1 MKIIKNNI
9 EVLVTLFIIFF
20 IFVVLVL
27 FYEEKLLENENK
39 HYFDNSKKSI
49 SILVSYESRANDTT
63 IVVNN
68 GYRNYIELSKE
79 IIDTLKVGSI
89 YEIRLETTDELV
101 EKDNLTKLFQTYDVI
116 GVYEKIYV
124 Q

>member
-20 IFVVLVL
+20 VFVVLVL

-39 HYFDNSKKSI
+39 HYFDNSKKNI

>member
-20 IFVVLVL
+20 VFVVLVL

>member
-20 IFVVLVL
+20 VFVVLVL

-116 GVYEKIYV
+116 GGYEKIYV

>member
-20 IFVVLVL
+20 VFVVLVL

-39 HYFDNSKKSI
+39 HYFDNSKKSV

>member
-20 IFVVLVL
+20 VFVVLVL

-79 IIDTLKVGSI
+79 IIDTLKVGSF

-101 EKDNLTKLFQTYDVI
+101 EKDNLTKLFQTYNVI

>member
-20 IFVVLVL
+20 VFVVLVL
-27 FYEEKLLENENK
+27 FYEEKLLENEKK
-39 HYFDNSKKSI
+39 HYFDNSKKNI